1 MVLRIPPLDANW
13 SSSIVEPWR
22 GVERKRAVERK
33 RGAQAVSIRV
43 LVAEDAPVVRTA
55 LAALISA
62 VPDLELVGMA
72 EDAVEAIELARVT
85 HPDVAIIDVKM
96 PGGGGSRATREIL
109 WHSPG
114 TRVLALSAR
123 AERDCVLEMRAAGAA
138 CYMLKGTPAD
148 QILRTIRDCAKEPNP
163 APAPNPRSLAA
174 AGMIQSPWVPA

>member
-1 MVLRIPPLDANW
+1 MVLRIPPLDADW
-13 SSSIVEPWR
+13 SGSIVEPWR
-22 GVERKRAVERK
+22 GVERKR
-33 RGAQAVSIRV
+33 GAQALSIRV

-109 WHSPG
+109 WHSPE

-123 AERDCVLEMRAAGAA
+123 AERDCVLEMREAGAA

-148 QILRTIRDCAKEPNP
+148 QILRTIRDCAAEPNP
-163 APAPNPRSLAA
+163 APASDSRSLAA

>member
-1 MVLRIPPLDANW
+1 MVLRIPPLDEDW

-109 WHSPG
+109 WHSPE

-148 QILRTIRDCAKEPNP
+148 QILRTIRDCAQEPNP
-163 APAPNPRSLAA
+163 ASAPDPRSLAA
-174 AGMIQSPWVPA
+174 ASMIQSPWVPA